1 MPQQASY
8 IVRKWTWTMLTDA
21 DATAVTFQNSG
32 GATMLVE
39 ATAGTTAPA
48 TTAGAYSYAPGEGE
62 ASNVTLA
69 VLFPGV
75 SGANRL
81 WAYGRDD
88 TTSCEISHA

>member
-8 IVRKWTWTMLTDA
+8 IVPKWTWTMLTDA
-21 DATAVTFQNSG
+21 DATTVTFINSG

-48 TTAGAYSYAPGEGE
+48 TIAGAYPYRPGQGE
-62 ASNVTLA
+62 NSAVTLA

-75 SGANRL
+75 AGANRL